1 MKILKAT
8 QECMTL
14 VTEVRQG
21 LDHMVQEVE
30 SIGKEGEAEVVA
42 EVEDNHGVKER

>member
-1 MKILKAT
+1 
-8 QECMTL
+8 MTL

-30 SIGKEGEAEVVA
+30 SIGKEEEEAEVVA
-42 EVEDNHGVKER
+42 EVEDNHGLKER